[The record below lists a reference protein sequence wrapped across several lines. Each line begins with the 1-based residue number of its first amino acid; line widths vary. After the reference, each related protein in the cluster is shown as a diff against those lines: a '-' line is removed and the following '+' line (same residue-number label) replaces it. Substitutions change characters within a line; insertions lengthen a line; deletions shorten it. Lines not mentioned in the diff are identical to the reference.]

1 MIAHEILKKSPGS
14 LVVSSL
20 LVISMVALSR
30 FLCSCWVVVLV
41 WLIGLSLVGCVF
53 PEFPITIKL
62 SIAPTVGIS
71 VLAITVH
78 IFSLF
83 GAGIKTGTVFLAILA
98 TILLARSWSEILES
112 VRSSVREKGD
122 ILRWAIP
129 ILVIVLVH
137 WAVYTYPTDNVDNF
151 FHATKIEYMLRYDTA
166 YPPVVPVFDVLTY
179 PAGYHSLASFVMI
192 LSGEKVI
199 PKIMLELRLWE
210 WAFLAMGIYA
220 LSYIWFGR
228 RVANYTLL
236 AMLGV
241 NLLHYYLLVYI
252 APNFLGFYFFAVL
265 LALFVKMG
273 EKLDMKYLILVLIS
287 VGAVLVHPYSYQNYV
302 FVASVYLALKFFSEG
317 LSVRRFLFMF
327 KRAFIIFAIPLFI
340 HVLIDPYFWFPSLVH
355 VKLEYPWA
363 SYVGVV
369 VSKLSV
375 FHGRSPRDTEWY
387 FKLFIRWATVRNDNY
402 LGLLFMILGG
412 IYLVYKREFRRK
424 GLSLVVFSAFVMFL
438 ILDRLTINVSVP
450 FYSTAAIE
458 RMFLWLVPVLPIFVG
473 AGLLWFGELVSK
485 PAVREMSKKI
495 LYLSIMG
502 AFFLIPAVGTAHDL
516 LAAEAN
522 FYVRADNLEDFRW
535 ISSNF
540 PNVTVLNSCT
550 LDSAQWMPF
559 FEPQS
564 NIAVMFNSRIK
575 RCRIWNMTPS
585 KFAAKLLNESQIL
598 PGYIAYIDTNAP
610 SLNPLDFLQKYRLL
624 RVNENNWIFDLSS
637 LNTSMNEKTAA
648 LALRLCGDSIPGN
661 TERYGKYFVYG
672 FKKKYFGVRSM
683 YLEGLEYAWMG
694 GREGVVGFA
703 PCKNYWGLWI
713 ELYSPT
719 EQAINVTVNG
729 KLMLK
734 DFELMAGENRLEI
747 PVTLPKDRL
756 TFVSLS
762 VEKEPLFIR
771 EIKLLAES

>member
-1 MIAHEILKKSPGS
+1 
-14 LVVSSL
+14 
-20 LVISMVALSR
+20 MVALSR
-30 FLCSCWVVVLV
+30 FLCPCWAVVLV
-41 WLIGLSLVGCVF
+41 WLLGLSLVDCFF
-53 PEFPITIKL
+53 PEFPVTIKL
-62 SIAPTVGIS
+62 SVAPAVGIS
-71 VLAITVH
+71 ILAITFH

-83 GAGIKTGTVFLAILA
+83 GAGIKTGTVFLVILA
-98 TILLARSWSEILES
+98 IILLARSWSELLEL
-112 VRSSVREKGD
+112 VTSSVREKGD
-122 ILRWAIP
+122 ILRWAVP
-129 ILVIVLVH
+129 ILIIVLVH

-151 FHATKIEYMLRYDTA
+151 FHATKIEYMLRYDTT
-166 YPPVVPVFDVLTY
+166 YPPVVPIFNVLTY

-192 LSGEKVI
+192 LSGEEVI
-199 PKIMLELRLWE
+199 PKIMLELRLWA

-220 LSYIWFGR
+220 LSYIWLGR
-228 RVANYTLL
+228 KVANYTLL

-273 EKLDMKYLILVLIS
+273 EKLDMKKYLILVLIS

-302 FVASVYLALKFFSEG
+302 FVALVYLVLRLLSES
-317 LSVRRFLFMF
+317 LSVRRFIFLL
-327 KRAFIIFAIPLFI
+327 KRAFILFVIPLFI
-340 HVLIDPYFWFPSLVH
+340 HAVINPYVWFPSLAH

-363 SYVGVV
+363 SSVSVV

-375 FHGRSPRDTEWY
+375 FRGKNPRDTWWY
-387 FKLFIRWATVRNDNY
+387 FELFTRWATVRNDNY
-402 LGLLFMILGG
+402 LGVLFMILGG
-412 IYLVYKREFRRK
+412 TYLVYKREFRRK
-424 GLSLVVFSAFVMFL
+424 GLSLVVFFAFVMFL
-438 ILDRLTINVSVP
+438 ILDRLTINVPVP

-458 RMFLWLVPVLPIFVG
+458 RMFLWLVPVFPLFVG
-473 AGLLWFGELVSK
+473 AGLFWFGEIVSK
-485 PAVREMSKKI
+485 PAVREISKKI
-495 LYLSIMG
+495 LYLSIVG

-535 ISSNF
+535 ISINF

-559 FEPQS
+559 FEPQG
-564 NIAVMFNSRIK
+564 NITVMFNSRIK

-610 SLNPLDFLQKYRLL
+610 SLNPLDFFQKYRLL
-624 RVNENNWIFDLSS
+624 RVNGNNWIFDLSS
-637 LNTSMNEKTAA
+637 LDTSMNEKTAA
-648 LALRLCGDSIPGN
+648 LALRLCEDSIPGN

-694 GREGVVGFA
+694 GRKGIVGFA
-703 PCKNYWGLWI
+703 PCKDYRGLLI
-713 ELYSPT
+713 ELYSFT

-729 KLMLK
+729 KPVLK
-734 DFELMAGENRLEI
+734 DFELKAGENRLEI
-747 PVTLPKDRL
+747 PVTLPEDRL

-762 VEKEPLFIR
+762 VESGPLLIR
-771 EIKLLAES
+771 EIKLLADS